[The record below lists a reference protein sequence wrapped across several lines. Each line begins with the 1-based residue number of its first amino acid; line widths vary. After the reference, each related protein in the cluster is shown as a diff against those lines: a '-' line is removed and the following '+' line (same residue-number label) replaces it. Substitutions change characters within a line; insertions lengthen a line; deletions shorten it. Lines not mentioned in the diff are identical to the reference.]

1 MGSLSD
7 RTQGDHGFTM
17 VEIAFVVVLMSILL
31 LIAVATFGASTNRA
45 NAAACRSNQDALNKA
60 ITIAVSAG
68 ETPDDISDL
77 EPYVEGF
84 DKAKICPE
92 DGTPLELDAAT
103 MTVTCPNHD
112 L

>member
-1 MGSLSD
+1 MGLQMDRACSD
-7 RTQGDHGFTM
+7 DGFTLI
-17 VEIAFVVVLMSILL
+17 EIAFVVLLMSILL
-31 LIAVATFGASTNRA
+31 MIAVATFGASTDRA
-45 NAAACRSNQDALNKA
+45 NAAACRANQDALNKA
-60 ITIAVSAG
+60 VSIAISAG

-84 DKAKICPE
+84 DRAKKCPE
-92 DGTPLELDAAT
+92 DGTPLQFNADT